1 MSQANY
7 SSIASQKERALKAL
21 NPRLLDLPGMSVI
34 EYERLIYARPD
45 MEDWLA
51 DMVTCV
57 MRHHK
62 PYVN

>member
-7 SSIASQKERALKAL
+7 SSIASQKERVSKAL
-21 NPRLLDLPGMSVI
+21 YPRLLDIPSMSII